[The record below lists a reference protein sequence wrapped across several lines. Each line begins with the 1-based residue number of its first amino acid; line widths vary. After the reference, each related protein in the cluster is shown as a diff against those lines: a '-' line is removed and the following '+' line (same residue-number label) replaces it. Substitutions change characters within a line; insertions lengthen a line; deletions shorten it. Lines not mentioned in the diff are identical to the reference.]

1 MQIISPSPEPR
12 APSPEPRGL
21 IFDLGASTF
30 RVRFIKVASILCG
43 LLLLA
48 AAGLKLYGLNYSS
61 SAQYG
66 RLLTPTV
73 QSFAVVWEVLLGCW
87 LMSGSSRFLS
97 WLTAMATFTGFAV
110 VSGYLGIIG
119 QASCGCLGMI
129 EASPWAA
136 FGIDL
141 GVLVLLFVARPQFSN
156 SSLGATRLKHISAVL
171 AGSTAILAL
180 AAVIGISQYGSVEI
194 ALARLKGEALITP
207 VYVDFGDI
215 APEQEVERTI
225 QLTNASDQTL
235 RIFGGTAD
243 CLCIVTK
250 DLPIELAPNEQ
261 RSIVIGLRAPKAEGM
276 FTRKVFLLT
285 SYGGLQGV
293 PIRIGGRVR

>member
-48 AAGLKLYGLNYSS
+48 AAGLKLYGLNYSPF
-61 SAQYG
+61 AQYG

-87 LMSGSSRFLS
+87 LMSGSSRFFS
-97 WLTAMATFTGFAV
+97 WLTALATFTGFAI

-119 QASCGCLGMI
+119 QASCGCLGVI

-136 FGIDL
+136 FALD
-141 GVLVLLFVARPQFSN
+141 VSALVLLLIGRPLWTGWASCQA
-156 SSLGATRLKHISAVL
+156 GLKWVGGFTALLAVIV
-171 AGSTAILAL
+171 G
-180 AAVIGISQYGSVEI
+180 IGISVFGSSDAAI
-194 ALARLKGEALITP
+194 ARLRGESLGVTP
-207 VYVDFGDI
+207 SVLDFGTGKPGDK
-215 APEQEVERTI
+215 
-225 QLTNASDQTL
+225 LTATVTVRNWTDSPV
-235 RIFGGTAD
+235 RIVDGTAD
-243 CLCIVTK
+243 CTCIATR
-250 DLPIELAPNEQ
+250 DLPVRIDPGQQADVSVSLSLPSTSGQLIRTIEFTTDCQNQPKI
-261 RSIVIGLRAPKAEGM
+261 RLRVVCQVEE
-276 FTRKVFLLT
+276 
-285 SYGGLQGV
+285 
-293 PIRIGGRVR
+293 